1 MFVFATYGNFQAE
14 TNMWRRLTRFEGADL
29 ARSMS
34 QMLALAVRFLPS
46 CSEGRTEIHTQ
57 TVRST
62 LNVKT
67 SMSRCATE
75 VGAIPEYAVMS
86 TTVATGPDC
95 DRRSKWV
102 GPVIEA
108 TSISRRPPALHP
120 PTADSKC
127 RGPGLLHARQAYEAA
142 ASSL

>member
-75 VGAIPEYAVMS
+75 VDAIPEYAGDVYNSSDGSGLSS
-86 TTVATGPDC
+86 TQQMVRASH
-95 DRRSKWV
+95 RS
-102 GPVIEA
+102 
-108 TSISRRPPALHP
+108 
-120 PTADSKC
+120 
-127 RGPGLLHARQAYEAA
+127 RQHLP
-142 ASSL
+142 ASSGTRPINRGQ